1 VSGLTDALWERYRGA
16 GDLGAR
22 AELLECYLGLVHHSA
37 RELAARIGHHAE
49 VDDLVGAGTIGLVE
63 ALEGFDRSRGLAF
76 STYAMPRI
84 RGAMLDQLRS
94 LDWTPRVIRERAR
107 RLAGARH
114 RLQGELGRPPEETE
128 LAAALGVDL
137 ETFRHWRAESEE
149 RVLVALEQAVDA
161 DSGDTLSLSETI
173 ADRDAPLPG
182 EELAR
187 EQSILALRAGF
198 AELGEKDRLVL
209 SLYYFE
215 QLNLRQIGE
224 VLHVT
229 ESRISQIHNRAL
241 KRLRACTL
249 LTGEDA

>member
-1 VSGLTDALWERYRGA
+1 MLP
-16 GDLGAR
+16 
-22 AELLECYLGLVHHSA
+22 
-37 RELAARIGHHAE
+37 
-49 VDDLVGAGTIGLVE
+49 
-63 ALEGFDRSRGLAF
+63 LEGFDLSRGLAF

-84 RGAMLDQLRS
+84 RGAMLDELRS

-107 RLAGARH
+107 RLAGVRH
-114 RLQGELGRPPEETE
+114 RLQGQLGRQPEEAE
-128 LAAALGVDL
+128 LAVALGVDVP
-137 ETFRHWRAESEE
+137 TFRHWRAESEE
-149 RVLVALEQAVDA
+149 RVLVAIEQAVVA

-173 ADRDAPLPG
+173 PDRDAELPG
-182 EELAR
+182 DDLAR
-187 EQSILALRAGF
+187 EESFRALRTGF
-198 AELGEKDRLVL
+198 AELCEKDRLVL

-241 KRLRACTL
+241 KRLRACTR